1 MHSRRTAFLAT
12 LVLALAA
19 CSAATP
25 GSTQAPTNSPTPTST
40 ASAALTPDDTPDWRA
55 SAPSPTT
62 EVAAAWWY
70 ETGVSASGIPVRYRI
85 DGGQITDL
93 GSCAADLG
101 KPAASVEM
109 RVAQV
114 LDMHITTDT
123 TGPIYPLPQSTD
135 DSILRLVSQADNGAT
150 GSYQAVGSGTV
161 VLMTNGLCMDTRDG
175 VQTDGPCP
183 VLTVTVTP

>member
-25 GSTQAPTNSPTPTST
+25 GTTLAPTNPPTPALTS
-40 ASAALTPDDTPDWRA
+40 SAARTPEPATPA
-55 SAPSPTT
+55 APLPTT
-62 EVAAAWWY
+62 EGAAAWWY
-70 ETGVSASGIPVRYRI
+70 EAGVSACGIPVRYRI
-85 DGGQITDL
+85 DGGQIVDL
-93 GSCAADLG
+93 GSCAAFLG
-101 KPAASVEM
+101 EPAASAEM
-109 RVAQV
+109 RVGQD